1 MTNGDKHDIINKLI
15 RESEGS
21 GKEITKNFF
30 EKNSKKGLT
39 NRKDCDIIIK
49 LSERAGKKRLRK
61 EADEY
66 LEN

>member
-1 MTNGDKHDIINKLI
+1 MTKEGSDDIINKLT

-49 LSERAGKKRLRK
+49 LSERAG
-61 EADEY
+61 
-66 LEN
+66 